1 MSAKKMLVITLA
13 KTHAVLAAVTRGA
26 SGPPKVEDL
35 VGEGLLVRMTDR
47 EETVSIPAADLE
59 VKEVEYV
66 DDVFQDPLA
75 RAIDASGTIVVP
87 THGMA
92 TTGVALPSITVAVN
106 APNVSSDKAVMVVVD
121 ASPGRDVLKR
131 SGTILAGTV
140 STTLTTNDV
149 PSGTH
154 LVFASV
160 EGEGSLVVKT

>member
-26 SGPPKVEDL
+26 SGAPNVEDL

-47 EETVSIPAADLE
+47 EEAVSIPAADLE

-66 DDVFQDPLA
+66 DEIFQNPFA

-87 THGMA
+87 NHGMA
-92 TTGVALPSITVAVN
+92 TPAVALPKITVSMN
-106 APNVSSDKAVMVVVD
+106 SPNVSSDKSVLVVID
-121 ASPGRDVLKR
+121 AGPGRDVLKPF
-131 SGTILAGTV
+131 GTILAGAV
-140 STTLTTNDV
+140 STILTTNDV

-154 LVFASV
+154 LLLASV
-160 EGEGSLVVKT
+160 DGEGSVVTHT